1 MTTGLFPETFNAV
14 LKAFDVYRRSYIT
27 EKGNLTGTENI
38 SKSKYEA
45 SFLMFLIFLKKL
57 LYSMFHLVIIFFFD
71 FKLKNCGSMI
81 YGVKTLIRTKSATL
95 WRIM

>member
-1 MTTGLFPETFNAV
+1 MTTGLFPETLNAV

-27 EKGNLTGTENI
+27 EEGNLTGIENI

-57 LYSMFHLVIIFFFD
+57 L
-71 FKLKNCGSMI
+71 
-81 YGVKTLIRTKSATL
+81 
-95 WRIM
+95 

>member
-45 SFLMFLIFLKKL
+45 SFLMFLI
-57 LYSMFHLVIIFFFD
+57 LVHKIFFFP
-71 FKLKNCGSMI
+71 
-81 YGVKTLIRTKSATL
+81 
-95 WRIM
+95 

>member
-1 MTTGLFPETFNAV
+1 MTTGMFPETFNAV

-45 SFLMFLIFLKKL
+45 SFLMFLI
-57 LYSMFHLVIIFFFD
+57 LVHKIFFFP
-71 FKLKNCGSMI
+71 
-81 YGVKTLIRTKSATL
+81 
-95 WRIM
+95 